1 MKPWPPDP
9 SAGPGGQRVSL
20 PHRAPF
26 VYPWPPPPFQ
36 QRWPWIGPDLQTVRD
51 TLCRDPLPTERGQP
65 WTVAIPS
72 GSSFSSSSATSSAT
86 SCASGLLLLEDQP
99 PLPEPRGWVL
109 LVHGLGGSS
118 DRPGIRRLAH
128 ALLAARFGVWRLNLR
143 GAGAGRSLAPGTY
156 AAACNADLLP
166 VLAAARQR
174 AAGLPLLGVGL
185 SLGGT
190 VLLNAVLAQA
200 DGLDGLACVS
210 SPLDLAACSD
220 RIDAPRNR
228 LYQRVL
234 LGGLIRQT
242 LADRQAQLGPDALRS
257 IRTIRQFDAALTA
270 PRWGYRS
277 VDHYY
282 EQASP
287 LLPLGRGVSLP
298 PILLLHA
305 RDDPWVPAAAVL
317 ALQERSPA
325 GVEFCLPPQGGHNG
339 FHALADR
346 TAAARQALAGRPSW
360 ADRAVVGWL
369 ARRSGG

>member
-1 MKPWPPDP
+1 M
-9 SAGPGGQRVSL
+9 VSVSDGD
-20 PHRAPF
+20 R
-26 VYPWPPPPFQ
+26 
-36 QRWPWIGPDLQTVRD
+36 
-51 TLCRDPLPTERGQP
+51 
-65 WTVAIPS
+65 
-72 GSSFSSSSATSSAT
+72 
-86 SCASGLLLLEDQP
+86 LLLLEDQP
-99 PLPEPRGWVL
+99 PQPRAWVV

-118 DRPGIRRLAH
+118 DRPGIRRLAQ

-143 GAGAGRSLAPGTY
+143 GAGAGRSLAQGTY

-185 SLGGT
+185 SLGGA

-210 SPLDLAACSD
+210 SPLDLAACAE
-220 RIDAPRNR
+220 RIDAPRNW

-234 LGGLIRQT
+234 LGGLLRQT
-242 LADRQAQLGPDALRS
+242 LADPRAKLQLCAAALRS
-257 IRTIRQFDAALTA
+257 IRTIRQFDAAVTA
-270 PRWGYRS
+270 PRWGYHS

-287 LLPLGRGVSLP
+287 LLLLGRGAPVP
-298 PILLLHA
+298 PTLLLHA
-305 RDDPWVPAAAVL
+305 RDDPWVPATAVL

-325 GVEFCLPPQGGHNG
+325 GVEFCLPSQGGHNG
-339 FHALADR
+339 FHA
-346 TAAARQALAGRPSW
+346 AAGRSAAVGQALSGRPSW